1 MQAEIILTPAESKKL
16 ISMAALKLD
25 EVRSALEKG
34 IVVLHPSSSTFFLF
48 LEIVNHPPQGVWV
61 CGLVSP
67 KGLCGSREELKAVY
81 YTGIGIHDPLQFRQ
95 TWFFKD
101 GVLQEKTPLGDI
113 LDQMTESDVYV
124 KGANAL
130 DPHGNVGVLYA
141 NPAGGGGTIGRVMKA
156 RRKQGFHLILPIG
169 LEKLIPVSI
178 QEASK
183 KAGFKKVDQAMGKP
197 CGVIP
202 VPGKKIDEIDAFK
215 ILSGAQ
221 ATPIAAGGL
230 GGAEG
235 AVVLALHGSEG
246 EIQDALKVTRTVKG
260 ARLPVINLPECD
272 TCESPNCHFVRDRRK
287 DEGDQKQN

>member
-1 MQAEIILTPAESKKL
+1 MQAEIVLTPTESKKL
-16 ISMAALKLD
+16 ISMATLHLE
-25 EVRSALEKG
+25 EVRGALTKG

-48 LEIVNHPPQGVWV
+48 QEIAGQPPEGVWV
-61 CGLVSP
+61 CGVVSP
-67 KGLCGSREELKAVY
+67 KGLCGSREELKKVY
-81 YTGIGIHDPLQFRQ
+81 YSGLGIHDPLQFRQ
-95 TWFFKD
+95 SWFFKD
-101 GVLQEKTPLGDI
+101 GVLQEKTPLGEI
-113 LDQMTESDVYV
+113 LDQMTERDVYV

-130 DPHGNVGVLYA
+130 DPQGNVGVLYA

-178 QEASK
+178 QEASR
-183 KAGFKKVDQAMGKP
+183 KAGFKNVDQAMGKP

-202 VPGKKIDEIDAFK
+202 VAGKKIDEIDAFT

-235 AVVLALHGSEG
+235 GLVLALHGSEG
-246 EIQDALKVTRTVKG
+246 KLQEALKVTHTVKG
-260 ARLPVINLPECD
+260 AQLPMLDLPECD

-287 DEGDQKQN
+287 EAGDGK